1 MASEPD
7 ISLGSTQCKI
17 EDLMPEK
24 LHPVMTELMDNFPHT
39 TYGVN
44 FKISYEVVLEVC
56 MRDEK
61 DLQKYNISVPVMI
74 VPKQDLVM
82 FSNQR
87 AYLTEHEIKMEKLQT
102 CSELELPKPSL
113 DKFLP
118 AKLEPSTYLQ
128 YETTLKEPIVLAH
141 QAYLPIKTT
150 QVQY

>member
-17 EDLMPEK
+17 ESLMPEK

-61 DLQKYNISVPVMI
+61 NIQKNNISVPVMI

-102 CSELELPKPSL
+102 SSELELPKP
-113 DKFLP
+113 
-118 AKLEPSTYLQ
+118 
-128 YETTLKEPIVLAH
+128 
-141 QAYLPIKTT
+141 
-150 QVQY
+150 